1 MAPGDLEPVD
11 PGSVE
16 DLDAAGVDLRVPLT
30 SVPNPVPDDDH
41 LETEDIG
48 VTPNPDIK
56 ELWNANRFIKALQE
70 AKLEDCG
77 LHPSVLERLRSPPQ
91 EIVKLDDPMLRL
103 SLDVYLG
110 LDNASEDHY
119 ERVRSALL
127 RYDPNIRLFSLDQVK
142 RRARDISGIYPV
154 YNDMCVNSCIAFV
167 GPFAKLD
174 KCPEC
179 QEPRYTSGKT
189 MKARQQFLTN
199 PVGPQIQAAWRSEES
214 AIGMSYRRRCTEQV
228 LADFKANQNSI
239 PELSDWVHGEEYIQ
253 AAFDGRINKDTTT
266 LLLSLDGAQLYRSK
280 QSDCWIYIW
289 VLLDRSPE
297 TRYRKRHVLIGGV
310 IPGPNK
316 PKNVDSFL
324 FPGLQHLAALM
335 KEGLMIWDA
344 STEELFKSHPFL
356 AFLTADGPGMQYING
371 LVGHSGRYGCR
382 LYCPIRGRHK
392 EKSGHH
398 YPVMLKPNAPYAVVG
413 STHKDFELRKQPSRP
428 QHDTAVRYAENLRH
442 VQSAASMSQYKARRL
457 ETGIA
462 KPSIISG
469 LPEGCI
475 FGIPGCFPADI
486 MHLAGLNIPELLL
499 ALWRGT
505 LACEAP
511 DSKSTWDWAIFMNAE
526 VWKSHG
532 KLVAGA
538 TPYLPGSFDRPPRNP
553 AEKISSGY
561 KAVEFLTYLYGL
573 GPALLYRLLPTKYW
587 RNFCRLVRGI
597 RLIYQHHITRLQL
610 REAHKHLIIFAEEFE
625 EIYYQRNSARIHFP
639 RQSIHGTTHTAP
651 ETFRVGPYVIFSQN
665 AMERAIGDLGG
676 EIRQASNPY
685 ANLSQRALRRCET
698 NALKHMVPNLEP
710 DGDEYRIP
718 RGAHNLDDGYV
729 LLRATEQK
737 ATSIST
743 SAGNAIR
750 SFFHRRDLPKYPNI
764 DSDWLESPHIAR
776 WARLRLPNG
785 QIARSLWKEG
795 VKSRGQVRIS
805 RNVKACVRFYDI
817 ERRSQIYDS

>member
-1 MAPGDLEPVD
+1 MHDVPQTAPTNSEPTD

-16 DLDAAGVDLRVPLT
+16 DLETVEAHLREPLQGVPT
-30 SVPNPVPDDDH
+30 SISDEDQ
-41 LETEDIG
+41 LGTEDVG
-48 VTPNPDIK
+48 VVLNPEIK
-56 ELWNANRFIKALQE
+56 ELWNANRFIQALQE
-70 AKLEDCG
+70 ATLEACG
-77 LHPSVLERLRSPPQ
+77 LHPSVLERLRAPPQ
-91 EIVKLDDPMLRL
+91 EAVNLDDPMLRL

-119 ERVRSALL
+119 DRVRSALL
-127 RYDPNIRLFSLDQVK
+127 RYDSTICLLSLDQVK
-142 RRARDISGIYPV
+142 RRAREISGIHPV

-167 GPFAKLD
+167 GPFANLD
-174 KCPEC
+174 KCSEC
-179 QEPRYTSGKT
+179 QEPRYAPGKT
-189 MKARQQFLTN
+189 NKARQQFLTN
-199 PVGPQIQAAWRSEES
+199 PIGPQVQAAWRSQES
-214 AIGMSYRRRCTEQV
+214 AIGMSYRRRCTEHV

-239 PELSDWVHGEEYIQ
+239 SELSDWVHGEEYIQ
-253 AAFDGRINKDTTT
+253 AATDGRINKDTTT

-297 TRYRKRHVLIGGV
+297 SRYRKRHVLIGGV
-310 IPGPNK
+310 IPGPSK

-344 STEELFKSHPFL
+344 STEELFKSYPFL

-398 YPVMLKPNAPYAVVG
+398 YPVMLKPNASYSVNG
-413 STHKDFELRKQPSRP
+413 STHEDFELRKQPSRP
-428 QHDTAVRYAENLRH
+428 QHDTSVRYSENLRYL
-442 VQSAASMSQYKARRL
+442 QSSASTSQYKARRL

-469 LPEGCI
+469 LPEECI

-499 ALWRGT
+499 SLWRGT

-511 DSKSTWDWAIFMNAE
+511 DNKSTWDWAIFMNTE

-532 KLVAGA
+532 KLVAAA

-573 GPALLYRLLPTKYW
+573 GPALLYGLLP
-587 RNFCRLVRGI
+587 
-597 RLIYQHHITRLQL
+597 
-610 REAHKHLIIFAEEFE
+610 
-625 EIYYQRNSARIHFP
+625 
-639 RQSIHGTTHTAP
+639 
-651 ETFRVGPYVIFSQN
+651 
-665 AMERAIGDLGG
+665 
-676 EIRQASNPY
+676 
-685 ANLSQRALRRCET
+685 
-698 NALKHMVPNLEP
+698 
-710 DGDEYRIP
+710 
-718 RGAHNLDDGYV
+718 
-729 LLRATEQK
+729 
-737 ATSIST
+737 
-743 SAGNAIR
+743 
-750 SFFHRRDLPKYPNI
+750 PKY
-764 DSDWLESPHIAR
+764 
-776 WARLRLPNG
+776 
-785 QIARSLWKEG
+785 
-795 VKSRGQVRIS
+795 
-805 RNVKACVRFYDI
+805 
-817 ERRSQIYDS
+817 